1 MGNDIRGAI
10 KKLKLLTYNSK
21 SEAESFRRKIDDAF
35 STAFLPN
42 RVECSEI
49 TYGGVVC
56 DVLSPEIYA
65 SNRIMLYVHGG
76 SFVGGSR
83 AAYRA
88 FCSSLAFKSCSRVVV
103 PEYRLSPTSPYP
115 APVEDIQSVFRNLW
129 TEEQVNM
136 SISGDGELRE
146 PEIIVAADGSAAGI
160 ALALIFNLREKYR
173 KCIKN
178 VVLFSPWLSL
188 DISDYAKS
196 PMRKKDKIISEEIL
210 KKSAASYT
218 YYENLKCPFVSPV
231 FASDEQLK
239 DFPPVFIQ
247 MGENEILL
255 EVAKKFAE
263 RLRSLGNEVTLDVWP
278 DMVFMFQMADE
289 FFHESHLAMDK
300 VGFELTKERNIDSG
314 KIENLPKLEDSLK
327 SEA

>member
-10 KKLKLLTYNSK
+10 KKLRLLTYNSK

-35 STAFLPN
+35 STVFLPN
-42 RVECSEI
+42 RVERSEI

-65 SNRIMLYVHGG
+65 SNRIILYVHGG

-83 AAYRA
+83 AAYRG
-88 FCSSLAFKSCSRVVV
+88 FCSSLAYKSCSRVVV
-103 PEYRLSPTSPYP
+103 PEYRLAPSFPYP

-136 SISGDGELRE
+136 SLDSDGNSFE
-146 PEIIVAADGSAAGI
+146 PEIIIAADGSAAGI

-173 KCIKN
+173 KCIKD
-178 VVLFSPWLSL
+178 VVLFSPWLSFEM
-188 DISDYAKS
+188 SDYAKS

-218 YYENLKCPFVSPV
+218 YSENTKCPFVAPV
-231 FASDEQLK
+231 FATDEQLK

-247 MGENEILL
+247 MGENELLL
-255 EVAKKFAE
+255 EVAQKFAE
-263 RLRSLGNEVTLDVWP
+263 RLRSLGNDVTLDVWP
-278 DMVFMFQMADE
+278 DMVFMFQLADE
-289 FFHESHLAMDK
+289 FFHESHLAMDR

-314 KIENLPKLEDSLK
+314 KFNNLPKLENSLK

>member
-21 SEAESFRRKIDDAF
+21 SEAESFRRKIDAAF

-42 RVECSEI
+42 KVERSEI
-49 TYGGVVC
+49 SYGGVTC

-65 SNRIMLYVHGG
+65 SNRIVLYVHGG

-83 AAYRA
+83 DSYRA

-103 PEYRLSPTSPYP
+103 PEYRLSPAFPYP
-115 APVEDIQSVFRNLW
+115 APVEDIQSVFRNLY

-136 SISGDGELRE
+136 SISGEGDLKE

-173 KCIKN
+173 RCIKN
-178 VVLFSPWLSL
+178 VVLFSPWLSFEM
-188 DISDYAKS
+188 SDYAKS

-218 YYENLKCPFVSPV
+218 YSENTKCPFVSPV
-231 FASDEQLK
+231 FATDDQLK

-247 MGENEILL
+247 MGEKELL
-255 EVAKKFAE
+255 LDVAQKFAE

-278 DMVFMFQMADE
+278 DMVFMFQMVDE

-300 VGFELTKERNIDSG
+300 VGFELTKERDIDSG
-314 KIENLPKLEDSLK
+314 KIEN
-327 SEA
+327 